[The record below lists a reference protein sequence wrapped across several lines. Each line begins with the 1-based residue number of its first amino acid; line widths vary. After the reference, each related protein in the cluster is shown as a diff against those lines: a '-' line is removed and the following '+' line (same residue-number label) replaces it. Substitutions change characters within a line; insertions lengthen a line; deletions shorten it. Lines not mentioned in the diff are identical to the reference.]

1 MDEFGGKDYPSYGQL
16 EDIIILKNSKFFIV
30 QVLETSFHSHFMCY
44 EVVPTNERVVVL
56 LQNLPWHG
64 LLNIVRK
71 HDNLC
76 IVEKD
81 TASVEDM

>member
-64 LLNIVRK
+64 VLNIVR
-71 HDNLC
+71 
-76 IVEKD
+76 
-81 TASVEDM
+81 

>member
-1 MDEFGGKDYPSYGQL
+1 MDEFGGKDYPSYDQL
-16 EDIIILKNSKFFIV
+16 EEIIILEDSKFFIV
-30 QVLETSFHSHFMCY
+30 EVLETSFHSRFMCY
-44 EVVPTNERVVVL
+44 EVVLTNERVVVL

-64 LLNIVRK
+64 VLNIVRK
-71 HDNLC
+71 HDNLF

>member
-44 EVVPTNERVVVL
+44 EVVSTNEEVVVL
-56 LQNLPWHG
+56 L
-64 LLNIVRK
+64 
-71 HDNLC
+71 
-76 IVEKD
+76 
-81 TASVEDM
+81 